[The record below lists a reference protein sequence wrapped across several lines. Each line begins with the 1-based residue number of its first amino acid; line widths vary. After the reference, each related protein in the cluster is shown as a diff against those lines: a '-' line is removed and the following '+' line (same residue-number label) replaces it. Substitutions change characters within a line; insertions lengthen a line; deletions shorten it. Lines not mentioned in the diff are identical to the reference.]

1 MAEPGVGNVWLRYT
15 SSDGFSDNGPQGAA
29 VSGSNELRT
38 DVPHSARM
46 YDYFLGGK
54 DNYEA
59 DREAAE
65 KALQEFPAARVT
77 ARTNREFMR
86 SATSFL
92 AGEGIRQF
100 LDIGTGI
107 PTEPNLHQ
115 VAQRLAP
122 ESRVVYVD
130 NDPMVFSHARAL
142 LVSVPEGRTSF
153 VLADAAKPADILGAP
168 ELLETLD
175 LSRPVAVSLMALLHF
190 VPGDVHDIVRT
201 LMEPLAPGSYLAISH
216 VTTDFDDGA
225 TDPSGMARLLQVYID
240 RGIPVRPRTR
250 AEVERLFD
258 GLELVEP
265 GVEVIHRWRAGDVE
279 FPPGHD
285 KNVSLYGAIGKK
297 V

>member
-1 MAEPGVGNVWLRYT
+1 M
-15 SSDGFSDNGPQGAA
+15 
-29 VSGSNELRT
+29 SGSNELRT

-86 SATSFL
+86 SATRFL

-115 VAQRLAP
+115 VAQELAP
-122 ESRVVYVD
+122 QSRVVYVD

-142 LVSVPEGRTSF
+142 LVSAPEGRTSF
-153 VLADAAKPADILGAP
+153 VLADVAKPADILGAP

-175 LSRPVAVSLMALLHF
+175 LSQPVAVSLMALLHF
-190 VPGDVHDIVRT
+190 VPGDVHDIVHT

-225 TDPSGMARLLQVYID
+225 TDPDGMARLLQVYID

-258 GLELVEP
+258 RLELVEP
-265 GVEVIHRWRAGDVE
+265 GVEVIHRWRSDAAE

>member
-1 MAEPGVGNVWLRYT
+1 MAGRIDLH
-15 SSDGFSDNGPQGAA
+15 
-29 VSGSNELRT
+29 T

-59 DREAAE
+59 DRDAAE
-65 KALQEFPAARVT
+65 KALQEFPAVRVT

-86 SATSFL
+86 TATRYL
-92 AGEGIRQF
+92 AGAGVRQF

-115 VAQRLAP
+115 VAQGLAP

-130 NDPMVFSHARAL
+130 NDPLVFAHARAL
-142 LVSVPEGRTSF
+142 LVSSSEGQTAYIQ
-153 VLADAAKPADILGAP
+153 ADAARPLDILAAP
-168 ELLETLD
+168 ELTETLD
-175 LSRPVAVSLMALLHF
+175 LSQPVAVSLMALLHF
-190 VPGDVHDIVRT
+190 VPGDVHEIVKT

-216 VTTDFDDGA
+216 VTTDFDEGES
-225 TDPSGMARLLQVYID
+225 DPEGMARLLQVYID

-258 GLELVEP
+258 GLDLVAP
-265 GVEVIHRWRAGDVE
+265 GVEVIHRWRNEGIDYPA
-279 FPPGHD
+279 GHD
-285 KNVSLYGAIGKK
+285 KVVSLYGAVGKK
-297 V
+297 P